1 MSKVFFSVYV
11 WILVL
16 VITIVLT
23 PIFLLIWFITAWFD
37 KNLIILHYFG
47 NMWGSSLTK
56 LVPGWDVQIIGKEKL
71 NTNPKIIVAN
81 HQSQEDILLMYR
93 LGVPFRWISKAEV
106 FKIPVY
112 GWFMY
117 LNGDIKLQR
126 SSKSSIKKMIV
137 DAEKALR
144 KGCILAIF
152 PEGTRSKTD
161 KLGNFKEGAFK
172 MAQNTEVP
180 IVPVVICG
188 TGNKLLYPNGLFKG
202 RHKVTVKVLDEIP
215 YRDFKDKDSKALSQE
230 VRTLIETEIKKI
242 KQQEQHD

>member
-112 GWFMY
+112 G
-117 LNGDIKLQR
+117 
-126 SSKSSIKKMIV
+126 
-137 DAEKALR
+137 
-144 KGCILAIF
+144 
-152 PEGTRSKTD
+152 
-161 KLGNFKEGAFK
+161 
-172 MAQNTEVP
+172 
-180 IVPVVICG
+180 
-188 TGNKLLYPNGLFKG
+188 
-202 RHKVTVKVLDEIP
+202 
-215 YRDFKDKDSKALSQE
+215 
-230 VRTLIETEIKKI
+230 
-242 KQQEQHD
+242 